1 MFENFTNFMLVEH
14 LAGLAFDPPN
24 APVGYFRQIDP
35 DRQPFPTSDGYISI
49 VPYTDEAWPRVF
61 DLLGNP
67 EFLADARFAA
77 RKGRTVNLP
86 LLYQEVTRLTP
97 AFSTAELVAQCD
109 AVRIQIGRAHVSTP
123 VTTAPPVS
131 RLLLA
136 TQ

>member
-1 MFENFTNFMLVEH
+1 MFETFTIFMLVEH
-14 LAGLAFDPPN
+14 LAGLAFEPPN

-67 EFLADARFAA
+67 EFLADARFAT

-97 AFSTAELVAQCD
+97 AFSTAELVAKRSEERRVGKEC
-109 AVRIQIGRAHVSTP
+109 VRTCR
-123 VTTAPPVS
+123 S
-131 RLLLA
+131 RVA
-136 TQ
+136 R

>member
-1 MFENFTNFMLVEH
+1 MRTGKGQRLEITMFETFTNFMLVEH

-67 EFLADARFAA
+67 EFLADPRFAT
-77 RKGRTVNLP
+77 RKGRTFHLP
-86 LLYQEVTRLTP
+86 LLSPARTSVRWGKSVSVRLNH
-97 AFSTAELVAQCD
+97 
-109 AVRIQIGRAHVSTP
+109 G
-123 VTTAPPVS
+123 
-131 RLLLA
+131 
-136 TQ
+136 

>member
-1 MFENFTNFMLVEH
+1 MRISDWSSDVCSSDL
-14 LAGLAFDPPN
+14 
-24 APVGYFRQIDP
+24 QIDP

-67 EFLADARFAA
+67 EFLADARFAT

-97 AFSTAELVAQCD
+97 AFSTAELVAKCHAVQIPAQ
-109 AVRIQIGRAHVSTP
+109 AVRDIGDIMDDPHLAATGFFSRQEVGSAHV
-123 VTTAPPVS
+123 
-131 RLLLA
+131 
-136 TQ
+136 